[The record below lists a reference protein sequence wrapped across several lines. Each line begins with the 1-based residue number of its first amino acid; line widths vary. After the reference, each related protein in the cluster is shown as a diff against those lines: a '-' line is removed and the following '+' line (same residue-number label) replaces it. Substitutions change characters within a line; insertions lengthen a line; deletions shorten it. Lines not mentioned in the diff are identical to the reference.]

1 MNKYIINR
9 VLDEANYI
17 INNESTVRN
26 IAEIYNVSKSTVHKD
41 LQDRLR
47 IINTALHEEVDK
59 IFKQHIEVRH
69 IRGGQSTKEKYLK
82 L

>member
-47 IINTALHEEVDK
+47 IINTALHEDNLPK
-59 IFKQHIEVRH
+59 KNI
-69 IRGGQSTKEKYLK
+69 
-82 L
+82 